1 MRSEYNKYWYQ
12 QYRLQN
18 SNGCSTYLFLIA
30 FALFCLIFAGCRTK
44 KVITDESSTVSLIDT
59 TKTAADSL
67 TATRNITDKTK
78 TTQTEEEND
87 QVEFV
92 NGGGTIT
99 IDTAGNV
106 TLSGVKSYKGNRK
119 AAQHEERGI
128 TIADEVSHV
137 HNEQANGIKSDES
150 KTSHEESNTKT
161 EKPVWYQTV
170 LAKIGR
176 LCCIAALLWVLFLY
190 LKRKF

>member
-30 FALFCLIFAGCRTK
+30 FALFCLMFAGCRTK
-44 KVITDESSTVSLIDT
+44 KVVTDESSTVSLIDT

-67 TATRNITDKTK
+67 TATHDLTDTTK
-78 TTQTEEEND
+78 TTQTEEESEV
-87 QVEFV
+87 VEFV
-92 NGGGTIT
+92 DGGGTIT
-99 IDTAGNV
+99 IDTAGNI
-106 TLSGVKSYKGNRK
+106 TLSGVKSYKGNRIT
-119 AAQHEERGI
+119 ARREERGV
-128 TIADEVSHV
+128 TIADEVSQV
-137 HNEQANGIKSDES
+137 HNEQANGIKADES
-150 KTSHEESNTKT
+150 KTSHGESETKI

-170 LAKIGR
+170 LAKISG
-176 LCCIAALLWVLFLY
+176 LCCIAALLWALFLY

>member
-30 FALFCLIFAGCRTK
+30 FALFCLMFAGCRTK
-44 KVITDESSTVSLIDT
+44 KVVTDESSTVSLIDT

-67 TATRNITDKTK
+67 TATRDLTDTTK
-78 TTQTEEEND
+78 TTQTEEESGV
-87 QVEFV
+87 VEFV
-92 NGGGTIT
+92 DGGGTIT

-119 AAQHEERGI
+119 AARHEERGV
-128 TIADEVSHV
+128 TIADEVSQV
-137 HNEQANGIKSDES
+137 HNEQANGIKADES
-150 KTSHEESNTKT
+150 KTSHRESETKI

-170 LAKIGR
+170 LAKIGG
-176 LCCIAALLWVLFLY
+176 LCCIAALLWALFLY

>member
-18 SNGCSTYLFLIA
+18 SNGCSKYLFLIA
-30 FALFCLIFAGCRTK
+30 FALFCLMFAGCRTK
-44 KVITDESSTVSLIDT
+44 KVVTDESSTASLIDT

-67 TATRNITDKTK
+67 TATRDLTDTTK
-78 TTQTEEEND
+78 TTQTGEESEV
-87 QVEFV
+87 VEFV
-92 NGGGTIT
+92 DGGGTIT

-119 AAQHEERGI
+119 AARHEEKGV
-128 TIADEVSHV
+128 TIADEVSRV
-137 HNEQANGIKSDES
+137 HSEQANGIKANES
-150 KTSHEESNTKT
+150 KMSHGESETKI

-170 LAKIGR
+170 LAKIGG
-176 LCCIAALLWVLFLY
+176 LCCIAALLWALFLY

>member
-1 MRSEYNKYWYQ
+1 MRSEYNKYWYH

-30 FALFCLIFAGCRTK
+30 FALFCLMFAGCRTK
-44 KVITDESSTVSLIDT
+44 KVVTDESSTITLTDT

-67 TATRNITDKTK
+67 TATHGLTDTTK
-78 TTQTEEEND
+78 TMQTEEESGAI
-87 QVEFV
+87 EFV
-92 NGGGTIT
+92 DGGGTIT

-106 TLSGVKSYKGNRK
+106 TLSGVKSCRGNRK
-119 AAQHEERGI
+119 TARHEERGI
-128 TIADEVSHV
+128 TVADELSQV
-137 HNEQANGIKSDES
+137 HNEQANGVKADES
-150 KTSHEESNTKT
+150 KATHGESETKT

-170 LAKIGR
+170 LAKIGG
-176 LCCIAALLWVLFLY
+176 LCCIAALLWALFLY

>member
-67 TATRNITDKTK
+67 TATHDLTDTTK
-78 TTQTEEEND
+78 TTQTEEESEV
-87 QVEFV
+87 VEFV
-92 NGGGTIT
+92 DDGGTIT

-128 TIADEVSHV
+128 TIADEVSHM

-150 KTSHEESNTKT
+150 KTSHGESKTKT